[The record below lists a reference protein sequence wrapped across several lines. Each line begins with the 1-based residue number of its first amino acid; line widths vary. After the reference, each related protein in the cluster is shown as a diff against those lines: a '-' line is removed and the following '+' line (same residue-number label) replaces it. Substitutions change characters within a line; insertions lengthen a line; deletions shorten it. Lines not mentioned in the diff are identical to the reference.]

1 MQGWQEYLQSCSGC
15 CSNANSTGT
24 TRNSGFHLPP
34 SVVRLSY
41 TSPSQF
47 VQHVCY
53 CTAVTPSPTPHN
65 DNDASIS
72 QRKHPQDNK
81 RSLLLQTMPWAAL
94 TILGF
99 VKVASTMCLAGR
111 VVGLGPG
118 ATNADSCGSYKLG
131 RASNSSCMGVHGRG
145 AHLIKRRSKFRCIPD
160 CIFGLRRIPR
170 AVCVG
175 ALVGMHGH

>member
-1 MQGWQEYLQSCSGC
+1 MPSDSQGACLAIDARLAGVLAVLQWLLQQRQQHRHGPKLGLPPPSIC
-15 CSNANSTGT
+15 CSAVCTAED
-24 TRNSGFHLPP
+24 
-34 SVVRLSY
+34 
-41 TSPSQF
+41 SPSQL

-53 CTAVTPSPTPHN
+53 CAAVTPSPTPHN

-118 ATNADSCGSYKLG
+118 ATNAGSSGSYKLG
-131 RASNSSCMGVHGRG
+131 RASNSS
-145 AHLIKRRSKFRCIPD
+145 
-160 CIFGLRRIPR
+160 
-170 AVCVG
+170 
-175 ALVGMHGH
+175 